1 MRLPDMCNPT
11 ARIPNSD
18 VDDILE
24 YYDDFI
30 RMLARKNMP
39 RSITSADVIDLD
51 IDELV
56 QITRL
61 KLWLALQKQDIRNMN
76 AYIRRIVYNEA
87 VDMLRQ
93 HKPILSLVT
102 NDEGELYQAHIMI
115 ASGQEIQDP
124 LEEIEQEEMLKSY
137 SSKLT
142 ESVPKLPPQ
151 QQRAMICALK
161 DQIADII
168 PLVDLFLPFGID
180 IENIHWPETECELQS
195 VRTSLSIARKK
206 LRASRKEDMD
216 Y

>member
-30 RMLARKNMP
+30 RMLARQNIP
-39 RSITSADVIDLD
+39 HTITSADVIDLD
-51 IDELV
+51 IDELA
-56 QITRL
+56 QITRF
-61 KLWLALQKQDIRNMN
+61 KLWLALQKQDIRHMK

-87 VDMLRQ
+87 INMVRQ
-93 HKPILSLVT
+93 YKPVEPLITS
-102 NDEGELYQAHIMI
+102 DEGELYQAHVMI
-115 ASGQEIQDP
+115 ASGQAIQDP
-124 LEEIEQEEMLKSY
+124 AEEIEQEEMLSSY

-142 ESVPKLPPQ
+142 EAIPKLPPQ

-161 DQIADII
+161 DQIADIL
-168 PLVDLFLPFGID
+168 PLVDLFPPHGID
-180 IENIHWPETECELQS
+180 IESMHWPETEGELQS